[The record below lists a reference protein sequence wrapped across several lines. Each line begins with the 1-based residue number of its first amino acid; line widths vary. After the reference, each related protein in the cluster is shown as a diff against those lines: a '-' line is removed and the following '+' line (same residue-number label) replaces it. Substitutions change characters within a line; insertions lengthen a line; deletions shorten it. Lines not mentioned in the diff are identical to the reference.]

1 MVRGKTLSLKW
12 EKSVNEQ
19 NSILYLTQM
28 RAVDN
33 DITCYEDKG
42 FQRTLPRLNRQGKGV
57 STAFPN
63 DGYVH

>member
-1 MVRGKTLSLKW
+1 
-12 EKSVNEQ
+12 
-19 NSILYLTQM
+19 M

-63 DGYVH
+63 DGYVQKAIFRTFQNLK